1 MAEGE
6 TIGMSGERTPFK
18 RFAGKSKR
26 DYVIEQIQSAILKGV
41 YRPGDKLPPEGEL
54 ARQLGVSRTTIRE
67 ALSALELLG
76 IVEIL
81 HGEGTYV
88 RKAVSIPKEDPEF
101 LANLA
106 EGGTFLEALEVR
118 KALDELTARLAVE
131 RATDEELAQL
141 RELVRQMED
150 AVARREYERY
160 LDANMKFHLLLA
172 ETARN
177 AILVRLTHYMV
188 RVMELLQEE
197 RLDYY
202 VQDHRRAQETLAAHQ
217 RLFSALERRDLTA
230 TLEAM
235 RAHYDI
241 VIERLPSKSS

>member
-1 MAEGE
+1 
-6 TIGMSGERTPFK
+6 MSGERTPFK

-26 DYVIEQIQSAILKGV
+26 DYVIEQIQGAILRGV

-88 RKAVSIPKEDPEF
+88 RKAVSLPKEDPEF

-118 KALDELTARLAVE
+118 RALDELTVRRVVE
-131 RATDEELAQL
+131 RATDEEIAQL
-141 RELVRQMED
+141 GELVRQMED
-150 AVARREYERY
+150 AVSQREYERY
-160 LDANMKFHLLLA
+160 LDTNMRFHLLLA
-172 ETARN
+172 EIARN
-177 AILVRLTHYMV
+177 PILLRLTHYMV

-202 VQDHRRAQETLAAHQ
+202 VQDHRRAEETLRAHQ
-217 RLFSALERRDLTA
+217 RLFSALERRDLAETIA
-230 TLEAM
+230 AM
-235 RAHYDI
+235 RAHYDV
-241 VIERLPSKSS
+241 VIERLRQRSADSSPTT